1 MPITES
7 AITLEFPDE
16 NYFRF
21 EDCDAYKEL
30 QHLRE
35 MDACWYDQ
43 ANNTLYLIELK
54 DWNNNQLV
62 EESDSNI
69 SSNEIEEI
77 KKNIY
82 KYRIKNLVEKSI
94 DSICMITSIIL
105 KKPQGNRIRACA
117 PMNFNVD
124 SATQVKLLSII
135 NWTDTDES
143 YISNIN
149 TAYRSRFKAYARLFD
164 IKAYMVLTRQKAV
177 ELFDWVT

>member
-21 EDCDAYKEL
+21 EDCAAYKEL

-43 ANNTLYLIELK
+43 ANNILYVIELK
-54 DWNNNQLV
+54 NWENNQLI
-62 EESDSNI
+62 EENDSNI
-69 SSNEIEEI
+69 SPSEIEEI
-77 KKNIY
+77 KKNIS
-82 KYRIKNLVEKSI
+82 KSRIKNLVEKSI
-94 DSICMITSIIL
+94 GSICMITSIIL
-105 KKPQGNRIRACA
+105 EKPQGNRIRSCA

-124 SATQVKLLSII
+124 NTTQVKLLSII

-164 IKAYMVLTRQKAV
+164 IKAYLVLTKQKAI
-177 ELFDWVT
+177 ESFDWVK